1 MLRVQF
7 HSREGMNAVRW
18 NHTEFDELTETAA
31 SVSDRRQRIEL
42 YQRADR
48 LLVEEAAA
56 IVPLWY
62 SQGRRLV
69 QPYLKVPP
77 VPAYEMRFK
86 HVVVDRAVS

>member
-1 MLRVQF
+1 
-7 HSREGMNAVRW
+7 
-18 NHTEFDELTETAA
+18 
-31 SVSDRRQRIEL
+31 L

-69 QPYLKVPP
+69 QPYVKVPP

-86 HVVVDRAVS
+86 HITVDLSGA